1 MDKIRLGKTNM
12 LVSRLGFGGIPIQ
25 RLNEDDAVAVVKRCL
40 DLGITFLDT
49 ANAYTTSEERIG
61 KAIAGRR
68 EGLVLAT
75 KSTSRKREG
84 VEKHLNLSLVRL
96 NVKYIDLYQFHGV
109 SDMASLDMVL
119 AADGPISVV
128 EKARDDGLVKHIG
141 ITSHQID
148 VAKKAVACGRFE
160 TIMFPFNFVTA
171 EAADEL
177 IPLARKHDV
186 GFIVMKPLSG
196 GMIDNARIAFKYLLQ
211 FPDILTI
218 VGIEKVAEIDEIVKI
233 LEGPKTITAAEKKE
247 MQELKDELGT
257 KFCHRCDYCQPCSE
271 GIMISNVMSYPSL
284 VRRLPPELMFSG
296 IWGQMVEKAAGCT
309 ECGECEER
317 CPYHLPIRELLAEY
331 VRQYREEAPK
341 HTKAQPS
348 A

>member
-1 MDKIRLGKTNM
+1 M
-12 LVSRLGFGGIPIQ
+12 LISRLGFGGIPIQ
-25 RLNEDDAVAVVKRCL
+25 RLNEDEAVAVVKRCL
-40 DLGITFLDT
+40 DLGVTFLDT

-61 KAIAGRR
+61 KAISGRR

-119 AADGPISVV
+119 TSDGPITVV
-128 EKARDDGLVKHIG
+128 EKARDAGLVKHIG

-148 VAKKAVACGRFE
+148 VAKEAVKSGRFE
-160 TIMFPFNFVTA
+160 TIMFPFNFVTS

-177 IPLARKHDV
+177 IPLAREHDV

-196 GMIDNARIAFKYLLQ
+196 GMIDNAKIAFKYLVQ
-211 FPDILTI
+211 FQDIVTI
-218 VGIEKVAEIDEIVKI
+218 AGIEKVQEIEEIVKI
-233 LEGPKTITAAEKKE
+233 LEGPKTITSA
-247 MQELKDELGT
+247 ELKQMQKLKEELGT
-257 KFCHRCDYCQPCSE
+257 RFCHRCDYCQPCSE
-271 GIMISNVMSYPSL
+271 EIAISTVMMYPSL
-284 VRRLPPELMFSG
+284 VRRLPPEHLYSG
-296 IWGQMVEKAAGCT
+296 FWGQIVEKASGCT

-331 VRQYREEAPK
+331 VKQYQEGNRK
-341 HTKAQPS
+341 YQKTKPS